1 MVRLS
6 REEIEPLLSNLFL
19 DFEIDSQ
26 TINRYWA
33 TGPSQKS
40 LLYVSQCKPSESS
53 KGNWTYEFFHTI
65 KFDIVLEV
73 LETHGSILLVDYV
86 RKRYCL
92 LGPADIGWII
102 RFSSRNKSN
111 EGQVI
116 DVVIKQKYEGQYFLR
131 SYDSHRKLE
140 RKVLIQ
146 SFK

>member
-1 MVRLS
+1 MKRLGK
-6 REEIEPLLSNLFL
+6 EEIQPLLKYLFA
-19 DFEIDSQ
+19 DFQIEPK

-33 TGPSQKS
+33 TRPSQKS

-65 KFDIVLEV
+65 KFDIVLEI
-73 LETHGSILLVDYV
+73 LETHGSILLIDYV
-86 RKRYCL
+86 RRRHCL
-92 LGPADIGWII
+92 LSPADIGWII

-116 DVVIKQKYEGQYFLR
+116 DVVIKEKYEGQFFLR
-131 SYDSHRKLE
+131 SYDSHKKME